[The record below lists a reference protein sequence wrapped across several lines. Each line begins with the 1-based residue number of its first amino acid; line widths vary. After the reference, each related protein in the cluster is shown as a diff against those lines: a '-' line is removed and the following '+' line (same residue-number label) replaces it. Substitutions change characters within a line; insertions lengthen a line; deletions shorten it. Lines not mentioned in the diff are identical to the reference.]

1 MEEHYHNMVPAP
13 GDLSRERLAED
24 LRALVRDAEQLL
36 KSGTDEAGEKAAELR
51 ARLQASL
58 DHAKETCR
66 RLEDRAREGARAAD
80 RVIRRHPYESIGL
93 SFGVGVLL
101 GVLINRR

>member
-1 MEEHYHNMVPAP
+1 MEEHYHNMVPGP

-36 KSGTDEAGEKAAELR
+36 KSGAGEAGEKATELR

-58 DHAKETCR
+58 DQAKETCR
-66 RLEDRAREGARAAD
+66 RLEGRAIEGARAAD
-80 RVIRRHPYESIGL
+80 RVIRSHPYESIGL